1 MLLSFKVLCRQNS
14 PGYFLVTNEATSA
27 AEEGKKKTGT
37 PLFTGAKV
45 QPLWKDVFVGTQ

>member
-1 MLLSFKVLCRQNS
+1 MLLSFKVLCRQNV
-14 PGYFLVTNEATSA
+14 PGYFLETNEATGA
-27 AEEGKKKTGT
+27 AEEKGT